1 MAYSVFSIN
10 DFVLPGTALTENPN
24 QLDTI
29 YFTDFLQ
36 AVGPS
41 TTSPAQ
47 GGVYYFTSSNGG
59 SMSGN
64 NVTSDFTSYGITAC
78 SGLVQLST
86 GTTNNNTGV
95 ATIYGPINQI
105 PGIQTPSAGLIS
117 KYEIEV
123 GIRTPATLFDA
134 NGMGVFR
141 LGFMNATSGQPADGM
156 YFERVYNTTVIP
168 NVTDTNLFLTFRKD
182 GTEERVDTGVAFSAN
197 TTYRLYACFER
208 DSSGNY
214 LTTYNI
220 KNYTTG
226 TTSTSTTNPSN
237 TARYPSGT
245 ADVIG
250 PVFMWTK
257 IGTATT
263 SARTILIDYIGV
275 RIRRPLDRE
284 ILIYS

>member
-1 MAYSVFSIN
+1 MAFGIN
-10 DFVLPGTALTENPN
+10 AANDLVLPGTANSENPN

-41 TTSPAQ
+41 TTSPSQ
-47 GGVYYFTSSNGG
+47 GGVFYFTSGNGG

-64 NVTSDFTSYGITAC
+64 NVTSDISTYGITAC
-78 SGLVQLST
+78 SGIVQLST
-86 GTTNNNTGV
+86 GTTSNATGF

-123 GIRTPATLFDA
+123 GIRTAGTLFDA
-134 NGMGVFR
+134 NAMGILR
-141 LGFMNATSGQPADGM
+141 IGFMNATSGQPADGM
-156 YFERVYNTTVIP
+156 YFERRFDTNSVP
-168 NVTDTNLFLTFRKD
+168 NVTDTNLFLVFRKD
-182 GTEERVDTGVAFSAN
+182 GTEERVDTGAAFSAN
-197 TTYRLYACFER
+197 STYRLYVCFER

-214 LTTYNI
+214 LTTYDI
-220 KNYTTG
+220 KNYTSG
-226 TTSTSTTNPSN
+226 TTSAGTTNPTN

-250 PVFMWTK
+250 PVFMFTK
-257 IGTATT
+257 TGST
-263 SARTILIDYIGV
+263 SVNARTILIDYIAV
-275 RIRRPLDRE
+275 RIRRPLQRE
-284 ILIYS
+284 ILIHS

>member
-1 MAYSVFSIN
+1 MAYGINSVN
-10 DFVLPGTALTENPN
+10 DFVLPGTSQAENSS
-24 QLDTI
+24 QIDTI

-41 TTSPAQ
+41 TTSPSQ
-47 GGVYYFTSSNGG
+47 GGVFYSTSGTGG
-59 SMSGN
+59 SLSGN

-86 GTTNNNTGV
+86 GTTNNATGF

-134 NGMGVFR
+134 NAMGVFR
-141 LGFMNATSGQPADGM
+141 LGFMNATSGQPSDGM
-156 YFERVYNTTVIP
+156 YFERLYNTTVIP
-168 NVTDTNLFLTFRKD
+168 NVTDTNLFLVFRKD
-182 GTEERVDTGVAFSAN
+182 GTEERVDTNVAFNAN
-197 TTYRLYACFER
+197 STYRLYVCFER

-226 TTSTSTTNPSN
+226 TTTTSTTNPGN

-257 IGTATT
+257 IGTASV

-275 RIRRPLDRE
+275 RIRRPLERE

>member
-1 MAYSVFSIN
+1 MAFGVFTIN
-10 DFVLPGTALTENPN
+10 DFVLPGTANTENPN

-41 TTSPAQ
+41 TTSPSQ
-47 GGVYYFTSSNGG
+47 GGVFYFTSGTGG
-59 SMSGN
+59 SLSGN
-64 NVTSDFTSYGITAC
+64 NVTSDITTYGITAC
-78 SGLVQLST
+78 SGIVQLST
-86 GTTNNNTGV
+86 GTTNNNNGF

-123 GIRTPATLFDA
+123 GIRTAATLFDGTA
-134 NGMGVFR
+134 MGILRV
-141 LGFMNATSGQPADGM
+141 GFMNATSGQPADGM
-156 YFERVYNTTVIP
+156 YFERKYDTTSIP
-168 NVTDTNLFLTFRKD
+168 SVTDTNLFLVFRKD
-182 GTEERVDTGVAFSAN
+182 GTEERIDTGAAFNAN
-197 TTYRLYACFER
+197 STYRLYVCFER

-214 LTTYNI
+214 LTTYNV
-220 KNYTTG
+220 KNYTSG
-226 TTSTSTTNPSN
+226 TTTSGTTNPSN

-250 PVFMWTK
+250 PVFMFTK

-263 SARTILIDYIGV
+263 TARTILIDYIGV
-275 RIRRPLDRE
+275 RIRRPLERE